1 MARPESTR
9 QIKSTR
15 QIIRP
20 GNQGGFFVAQKRL
33 GVERERQSETHVF
46 KVRIRLWDKSF
57 NCLLL
62 GL

>member
-1 MARPESTR
+1 MARPE
-9 QIKSTR
+9 STR

-33 GVERERQSETHVF
+33 EVERERQSETHVF